1 MTCKILITLALALF
15 VFSGINTAFAQS
27 KDFKHAK
34 LALNA
39 DTCFKQALDY
49 LENHDYFIEDVDKS
63 SGFIR
68 AKSYTKDKKI
78 LSSKVGE
85 RRTVTMRFSTIAGG
99 TLLSLNMYSEA
110 LRWSGSIHNNVL
122 SYEDDGIVEQPT
134 IYKVFIEDFSS
145 AIRRST
151 NN

>member
-1 MTCKILITLALALF
+1 MTCKILTLISALF
-15 VFSGINTAFAQS
+15 LFSQINTLSAQS
-27 KDFKHAK
+27 KDFKHVK

-49 LENHDYFIEDVDKS
+49 LENHDYFIEDVDKA

-68 AKSYTKDKKI
+68 AKLYTKDKKI
-78 LSSKVGE
+78 LTSKVGE

-99 TLLSLNMYSEA
+99 TLLSLNMYSET
-110 LRWSGSIHNNVL
+110 LRWSGSVHNNVL
-122 SYEDDGIVEQPT
+122 SYEDDGVVEQPT
-134 IYKVFIEDFSS
+134 IYKAFIDDFSS

-151 NN
+151 DY